1 MEKESING
9 GAKGQC
15 PVMEIAFRKGRSCF
29 LIQEPRG
36 RESMGVCVYVC
47 GLWFICARL
56 RMFLSAACFF
66 LLEEGSKAISWNG
79 RNGLTEELVW
89 GKWRCFVGNE
99 WVVEKCH
106 LDCWAL
112 LSLEPNWEGLYL
124 LIRMWLVTCVFSSG
138 TQLSRCEQRDAARWF
153 SRAGVL

>member
-36 RESMGVCVYVC
+36 RESMGVCVCVC

-56 RMFLSAACFF
+56 RMFLSATCFF
-66 LLEEGSKAISWNG
+66 FFRRRKQGHKLKWKEWLDRGV
-79 RNGLTEELVW
+79 GL
-89 GKWRCFVGNE
+89 GKVKMF
-99 WVVEKCH
+99 
-106 LDCWAL
+106 CW
-112 LSLEPNWEGLYL
+112 
-124 LIRMWLVTCVFSSG
+124 
-138 TQLSRCEQRDAARWF
+138 Q
-153 SRAGVL
+153 